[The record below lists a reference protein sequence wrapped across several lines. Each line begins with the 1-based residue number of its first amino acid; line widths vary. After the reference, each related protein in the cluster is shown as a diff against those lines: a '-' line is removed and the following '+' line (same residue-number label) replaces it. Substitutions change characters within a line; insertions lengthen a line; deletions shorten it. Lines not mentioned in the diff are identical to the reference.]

1 MSADPPQ
8 DPKAKD
14 RKNVLDELYKTEKV
28 FLLYI
33 FVLFYFIYVYLYFVD
48 ILS

>member
-1 MSADPPQ
+1 MSASGDASQ

-28 FLLYI
+28 IDVCLDVCLGWGE
-33 FVLFYFIYVYLYFVD
+33 LFC
-48 ILS
+48 